1 MANNSKPM
9 IKSNPVNQV
18 QVRNALESLNTRKAS
33 RCDNLP
39 ARALK
44 CGAEKLGIP
53 LANLYNSCI
62 INRQWPSNRKR
73 REWTP
78 VFKKEDP
85 QDSRNY
91 RPITVLPVVSI
102 VFEQLLS
109 DQISKQFDSR
119 LDPWI
124 TAYRKRHSCE
134 KTLISL
140 FSNYFASL
148 HISGYT
154 PSVVWDSG
162 GPENGFHQPYEECQ

>member
-1 MANNSKPM
+1 MQHA
-9 IKSNPVNQV
+9 
-18 QVRNALESLNTRKAS
+18 T
-33 RCDNLP
+33 CDNLP
-39 ARALK
+39 ARALE

-109 DQISKQFDSR
+109 DQISKQFDEESMR
-119 LDPWI
+119 NANRASELYASNLLKGNLSKFQTMTFKHNRTESNIPLHLQGNIIDSSECL
-124 TAYRKRHSCE
+124 KLLVLSC
-134 KTLISL
+134 
-140 FSNYFASL
+140 
-148 HISGYT
+148 
-154 PSVVWDSG
+154 
-162 GPENGFHQPYEECQ
+162 